1 MVDRSHASTFQGQIE
16 RLEILGKQPSFPLD
30 ADRVSAHSRAGE
42 GAEGVR
48 KMKRLFPVAVMA
60 ASLLATAA
68 MAQPPLEALPQILG
82 LQLNQQ
88 PAWRAYMDAQAENRA
103 EATHQAG
110 QAEQLNSLPTPARLD
125 ALMDQL
131 KAQQAAFAHEAE
143 ATRSFYAVLSPE
155 QREIFDRITRLPVPP
170 PPNYRPRRPS
180 QPPASSTLRQPPPG
194 YLPPPSGDQAPAPAG
209 R

>member
-1 MVDRSHASTFQGQIE
+1 MQMVKLA
-16 RLEILGKQPSFPLD
+16 LD
-30 ADRVSAHSRAGE
+30 AAPVWAHSRAGE

-48 KMKRLFPVAVMA
+48 NMKRVFPAALIAAFLF
-60 ASLLATAA
+60 ASFPFAGTAL
-68 MAQPPLEALPQILG
+68 AQPPLEALPQILQ
-82 LQLNQQ
+82 LQLDQQ
-88 PAWRAYMDAQAENRA
+88 PAWRAYMDAQAQDRA

-131 KAQQAAFAHEAE
+131 KAQQAAFAREAE

-155 QREIFDRITRLPVPP
+155 QRAVFDRVTRLPVAP
-170 PPNYRPRRPS
+170 PPNYRPRRP
-180 QPPASSTLRQPPPG
+180 PPPPPSSTLRQPPAG
-194 YLPPPSGDQAPAPAG
+194 YLPPPAGAPPAGDQTPAPTG